1 MHTFAA
7 ALLLALTAHTVPFT
21 LDHLQLDLNVDYEN
35 GTVGGIARLTIHN
48 TSKAPVSDVPLLLG
62 RLMTVK
68 NAGGLQF
75 DQDVL
80 TFTDDPRMQVDGAVV
95 HLREPLP
102 PAATTTLSIEYGGP
116 LVGYTETGSLYIKD
130 HVDEKFS
137 ILREDAFAFPVLGA
151 LSHMAVRT
159 LTRSFT
165 YDVRVTVPSGFV
177 VAAGAFAG
185 QEEKDGKT
193 TFHFVTAERVPFV
206 NLAIAKFKLSDE
218 NGVRIYALPED
229 EAGSKMVR
237 RKTEQAL
244 ALLTNWLGPL
254 ARPPH
259 VTIIEIP
266 TGWGSQA
273 DLLAGIILTGETFQ
287 DPKWLF
293 ELYHELGHLW
303 NPTELDRP
311 SPRLNEGLSTWLEAE
326 MTQELDASPSSHG
339 KGTIDRLL
347 KRSAKEPRLSTVPL
361 ASYGTERMGDWSYPV
376 GAVYFHLLQAVI
388 GRDALLGV
396 LREWY
401 QTHKTSGATLRDFT
415 TLLESRYPRAKK
427 IDDDWITSAAWLP
440 KLRESPSV
448 EQLAAKY

>member
-7 ALLLALTAHTVPFT
+7 ALLVALTAQSVPFT
-21 LDHLQLDLNVDYEN
+21 LDHLQLDLNVDYQKQRVD
-35 GTVGGIARLTIHN
+35 GTARLTIHN

-68 NAGGLQF
+68 NAGGLPF
-75 DQDVL
+75 EQDVV
-80 TFTDDPRMQVDGAVV
+80 TFTDDPLMQVDGAVV
-95 HLREPLP
+95 HLGEPLAP
-102 PAATTTLSIEYGGP
+102 GAKTTLAIEYGGP
-116 LVGYTETGSLYIKD
+116 LVGYVETGSLYIKD

-137 ILREDAFAFPVLGA
+137 ILREDAYAFPVLGA
-151 LSHMAVRT
+151 LSHTAVRA
-159 LTRSFT
+159 LTRKFT

-177 VAAGAFAG
+177 VAAGSFAD
-185 QEEKDGKT
+185 QQEKDGKT
-193 TFHFVTAERVPFV
+193 TYHFVTTERVPFV

-229 EAGSKMVR
+229 ESGSKMVR
-237 RKTEQAL
+237 QKTEQAL
-244 ALLTNWLGPL
+244 ALLTKWFGPL
-254 ARPPH
+254 DRPPH

-311 SPRLNEGLSTWLEAE
+311 SPRLNEGLSTWLEGE
-326 MTQELDASPSSHG
+326 MTQELDAYPSSHG
-339 KGTIDRLL
+339 KGVIERIL
-347 KRSAKEPRLSTVPL
+347 KRSPKEPRLATVPL
-361 ASYGTERMGDWSYPV
+361 ASYGTESMGDWSYPV
-376 GAVYFHLLQAVI
+376 GDVYFNVLEAVI
-388 GRDALLGV
+388 GREALLGV
-396 LREWY
+396 LHDWY
-401 QTHKTSGATLRDFT
+401 QAHKTSGATLRDFT
-415 TLLESRYPRAKK
+415 TLLEARYPKAKK

-440 KLRESPSV
+440 KLRETPSV